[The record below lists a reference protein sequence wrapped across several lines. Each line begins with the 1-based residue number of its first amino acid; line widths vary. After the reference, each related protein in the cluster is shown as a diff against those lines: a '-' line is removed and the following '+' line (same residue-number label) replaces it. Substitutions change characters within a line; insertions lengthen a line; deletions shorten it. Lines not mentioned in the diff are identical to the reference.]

1 MQETL
6 AERTYQQLRLKL
18 LHGELEAGAQLVNRT
33 LAEEMGVSLAP
44 VREAI
49 HRLATEGLVEHIPGA
64 GAFVRRLSPR
74 DLEELYILREAVESC
89 AAAEA
94 TRYIGEEQLQQLEAL
109 CRAFLAITEEIRGQ
123 EGQIATPQQFDHWL
137 DLEEQF
143 HAVIVEAARNRL
155 LQKVV
160 LDYRALIQVFE
171 LQRHRTTILT
181 LSVAL
186 ETCHGHVAIVAALR
200 RRDAELARRLVSDH
214 VREGRQ
220 TVLDYLREQRVR
232 H

>member
-18 LHGELEAGAQLVNRT
+18 LHGELQAGTQLVNRT

-49 HRLATEGLVEHIPGA
+49 HRLATEGLIEHIPGA

-109 CRAFLAITEEIRGQ
+109 CRSFLAIAEEIRGQ
-123 EGQIATPQQFDHWL
+123 EGQIATLQQFDRWL

-143 HAVIVEAARNRL
+143 HVVIVEAARNRL

-186 ETCHGHVAIVAALR
+186 ETCQGHLAIVAALR
-200 RRDAELARRLVSDH
+200 QRDAELARRLVSDH

-220 TVLDYLREQRVR
+220 TVLDYLREPRGR